1 MLAQTRGIR
10 AGSGRCAGGG
20 GLRAE
25 AGRSAPTGQH
35 LAEPSAVP
43 NCRISY
49 APALAAN
56 EATGAQAIL
65 MRGTSGPPWVADHVN
80 GSWQDDR
87 TLPGTIPKDAPAAY
101 FNNKRYT
108 MCLS

>member
-1 MLAQTRGIR
+1 
-10 AGSGRCAGGG
+10 
-20 GLRAE
+20 
-25 AGRSAPTGQH
+25 
-35 LAEPSAVP
+35 
-43 NCRISY
+43 
-49 APALAAN
+49 
-56 EATGAQAIL
+56 

-87 TLPGTIPKDAPAAY
+87 TVPGTIPKDAPAAY